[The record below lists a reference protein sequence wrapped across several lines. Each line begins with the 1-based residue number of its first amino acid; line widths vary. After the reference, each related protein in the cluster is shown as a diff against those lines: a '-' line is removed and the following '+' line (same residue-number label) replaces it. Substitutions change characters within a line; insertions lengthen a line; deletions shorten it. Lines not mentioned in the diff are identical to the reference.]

1 MLGIIKERNPNAIAI
16 SFKLETDKDIL
27 LKKAKASMD
36 KYGMDL
42 VVANL
47 LQTAKNNCVIVSK
60 DSKGSIS

>member
-16 SFKLETDKDIL
+16 SFKLETDNGIL

-36 KYGMDL
+36 KYGMDH

-47 LQTAKNNCVIVSK
+47 L
-60 DSKGSIS
+60 